1 MHRKT
6 NLLVTSTRSSV
17 CCANLTLGFS
27 VNFVHKKHL
36 TERYQWTATNKLKKW
51 PRSNFHLENPIQIIP
66 HFLRMTGL
74 EPARRKHQNL
84 NLARLP
90 IPPHPHIHTVNSL
103 PASTLI
109 MIRDILILVKHL
121 FLTDPFYCKTKNR
134 NTSTKGFR
142 LSFTVKHRG
151 FEPRTTW
158 LKVKCS
164 TNWANIPYKRLG

>member
-17 CCANLTLGFS
+17 CCANLILGFS

-51 PRSNFHLENPIQIIP
+51 HRSNFHLENPIQIIP

-90 IPPHPHIHTVNSL
+90 IPPHPHML
-103 PASTLI
+103 YYL
-109 MIRDILILVKHL
+109 
-121 FLTDPFYCKTKNR
+121 KNR
-134 NTSTKGFR
+134 NTLSKGFR
-142 LSFTVKHRG
+142 FSLAVKHRG

-164 TNWANIPYKRLG
+164 TNWANAPYYIFYFKRLGCLEEAFDI

>member
-1 MHRKT
+1 MKGTLYPEYIKKIIPAIPKTVLLFTPFTVTRFAMHRKT

-90 IPPHPHIHTVNSL
+90 IPPHPHIYYL
-103 PASTLI
+103 
-109 MIRDILILVKHL
+109 
-121 FLTDPFYCKTKNR
+121 KNR
-134 NTSTKGFR
+134 NALIIR
-142 LSFTVKHRG
+142 LPVLIRKWSIG
-151 FEPRTTW
+151 DSNPGQ
-158 LKVKCS
+158 LD
-164 TNWANIPYKRLG
+164 

>member
-90 IPPHPHIHTVNSL
+90 IPPHPHILFKKPEYPNHK
-103 PASTLI
+103 ASGS
-109 MIRDILILVKHL
+109 H
-121 FLTDPFYCKTKNR
+121 
-134 NTSTKGFR
+134 SQ
-142 LSFTVKHRG
+142 VKHRG

-164 TNWANIPYKRLG
+164 TNWANAPYRTGLAGFEPANAAVKVLCLTAWR